1 MPKAEPDQTRFR
13 VADLPDR
20 RETRFE
26 VVPTADQRAKI
37 AERLKILDI
46 RKLRFAG
53 SLRPEGSRGWVLEA
67 DLGAT
72 VVQSCV
78 VTLDPVTTRV
88 EETAL
93 RRYTPD
99 IEAAEAE
106 ARAQA
111 DADGVPMPEDDSLE
125 PLPQVI
131 DVAEVM
137 EEALAL
143 ALPLYPRADG
153 AAMGGAT
160 FAEPGT
166 KPLED
171 EDVKP
176 FAGLASLRDK
186 LAGDSE
192 DPEDK

>member
-26 VVPTADQRAKI
+26 VVPTADQRAEI

-111 DADGVPMPEDDSLE
+111 DADGVPMPDDDSLE
-125 PLPQVI
+125 
-131 DVAEVM
+131 AEVM